1 MLVIF
6 RWIRNQAHPLL
17 FVLLLF
23 SAITQIVRYHF
34 YQHSIYFGQALGAH
48 RQLDAWKSDIKS
60 YFNLK
65 NVNQQLIAENTL
77 LKQQLNWNL
86 TFNSPKRD
94 SAYRDTNT
102 GNFVK
107 YEYIQAR
114 VIRNSVQE
122 QNNFIILD
130 RGFKDGIK
138 RHMSVVSPMGIVG
151 VVVES
156 AEHYSLVMSVLNSK
170 FEITP
175 YFYDLKTSQGVIS
188 WNGEDPTLV
197 DLEEVN
203 RFVKVKN
210 GMKLFTSNYSLLFPA
225 GIPIGTIVSSN
236 SNLKSNF
243 HRIKVKLATDFG
255 QLDVVSVVKNTH
267 QKELDV
273 LNQAIPSSNTEEN
286 NDRDR

>member
-6 RWIRNQAHPLL
+6 RWIRNQAHPIL
-17 FVLLLF
+17 FVLLLL
-23 SAITQIVRYHF
+23 SAVTQIFRYHF
-34 YQHSIYFGQALGAH
+34 YQHSIYFGQALGVH
-48 RQLDAWKSDIKS
+48 RQLDQWRADIKA
-60 YFNLK
+60 YFNLRE
-65 NVNQQLIAENTL
+65 VNQQLIAENTL

-94 SAYRDTNT
+94 SSYLDDKT
-102 GNFVK
+102 GNLVK

-114 VIRNSVQE
+114 VIRNSVQD

-175 YFYDLKTSQGVIS
+175 YFFDLKTSQGVIS
-188 WNGEDPTLV
+188 WNGEDPTVV

-225 GIPIGTIVSSN
+225 GIPIGTIVSSS

-255 QLDVVSVVKNTH
+255 QLDVVTVIKNIH

-273 LNQAIPSSNTEEN
+273 LNNTIPQNNEEDN
-286 NDRDR
+286 HD

>member
-23 SAITQIVRYHF
+23 SAVTQIVRYHF

-273 LNQAIPSSNTEEN
+273 LNQAIPSSNSEEN
-286 NDRDR
+286 NDRNR

>member
-17 FVLLLF
+17 FVLLLL
-23 SAITQIVRYHF
+23 SAVTQIFRYHF

-48 RQLDAWKSDIKS
+48 RQLDQWKADVKS
-60 YFNLK
+60 YFNLRE
-65 NVNQQLIAENTL
+65 VNNQLVQENTL

-86 TFNSPKRD
+86 TFSSPRRD
-94 SAYRDTNT
+94 SSYQDDKT
-102 GNFVK
+102 GNLVK

-114 VIRNSVQE
+114 VIRNSVQD

-188 WNGEDPTLV
+188 WNGEDPTTV

-203 RFVKVKN
+203 RFVKVKT
-210 GMKLFTSNYSLLFPA
+210 GMKLYTSNYSLLFPA
-225 GIPIGTIVSSN
+225 GIPIGTIVYSN

-255 QLDVVSVVKNTH
+255 QLDVVTVVKNIH

-273 LNQAIPSSNTEEN
+273 LNQAISANPEN
-286 NDRDR
+286 QTDD

>member
-23 SAITQIVRYHF
+23 SAVTQIVRYHF

-243 HRIKVKLATDFG
+243 HRIKVKLATNFG

-286 NDRDR
+286 NDRNR

>member
-286 NDRDR
+286 NDRNR

>member
-6 RWIRNQAHPLL
+6 RWIRNQAHFLL
-17 FVLLLF
+17 FILLLL
-23 SAITQIVRYHF
+23 SSVTQIFRYHI
-34 YQHSIYFGQALGAH
+34 YQHSIYFGQALGAQ

-86 TFNSPKRD
+86 TFNSPRRD
-94 SAYRDTNT
+94 STYRDTNT

-107 YEYIQAR
+107 YEFIQAR

-188 WNGEDPTLV
+188 WNGEDPTVV

-203 RFVKVKN
+203 RFVNVRN

-255 QLDVVSVVKNTH
+255 QLDVVSVIKNTY

-273 LNQAIPSSNTEEN
+273 LNQAIPSSNTEDK
-286 NDRDR
+286 ND

>member
-23 SAITQIVRYHF
+23 SAVTQIVRYHF

>member
-1 MLVIF
+1 
-6 RWIRNQAHPLL
+6 L
-17 FVLLLF
+17 FVLLLL
-23 SAITQIVRYHF
+23 SAVTQIFRYHF

-48 RQLDAWKSDIKS
+48 RQLDQWKSDVKA
-60 YFNLK
+60 YFNLRQ
-65 NVNQQLIAENTL
+65 VNQQLINENTL

-94 SAYRDTNT
+94 SSYQDDKT

-114 VIRNSVQE
+114 VIRNSVQD

-175 YFYDLKTSQGVIS
+175 YIYDLKTSQGVIS
-188 WNGEDPTLV
+188 WNGEDPTMV

-225 GIPIGTIVSSN
+225 GIPIGTIVKSS

-243 HRIKVKLATDFG
+243 HRISVKLATDFG
-255 QLDVVSVVKNTH
+255 QLDVVTVIKNIH

-273 LNQAIPSSNTEEN
+273 LNQAIPADKEDD
-286 NDRDR
+286 NDRNR

>member
-17 FVLLLF
+17 FVLLLV
-23 SAITQIVRYHF
+23 SAVTQIFRYHF

-48 RQLDAWKSDIKS
+48 RQIDQWKSDVKS
-60 YFNLK
+60 YFNLRQ
-65 NVNQQLIAENTL
+65 VNQQLIGENTL

-86 TFNSPKRD
+86 TYNSPKRD
-94 SAYRDTNT
+94 SAYQDDKT

-114 VIRNSVQE
+114 VIRNSVQD

-156 AEHYSLVMSVLNSK
+156 AEHYSLVMSVLKSK

-175 YFYDLKTSQGVIS
+175 YIFDLKTSQGVIS

-203 RFVKVKN
+203 RFVKVKT

-225 GIPIGTIVSSN
+225 GIPIGTIVKSS

-243 HRIKVKLATDFG
+243 HRITVKLATDFG
-255 QLDVVSVVKNTH
+255 QLDVVTVIKNIH

-273 LNQAIPSSNTEEN
+273 LNQAIPADKEED

>member
-17 FVLLLF
+17 FVLLLL
-23 SAITQIVRYHF
+23 SAVTQIFRYHF
-34 YQHSIYFGQALGAH
+34 YQHSIFFGQALGVH
-48 RQLDAWKSDIKS
+48 RKLDETKSRVTQ
-60 YFNLK
+60 YFNLG
-65 NVNQQLIAENTL
+65 NVNSQLMAENTL

-94 SAYRDTNT
+94 SSYTDSTTRNR
-102 GNFVK
+102 VK
-107 YEYIQAR
+107 YEYIHAR
-114 VIRNSVQE
+114 VIRNSVNE
-122 QNNFIILD
+122 QNNFIVLD
-130 RGFKDGIK
+130 RGFRDGIK

-188 WNGEDPTLV
+188 WNGEDPSMV

-203 RFVKVKN
+203 RFVKVKT
-210 GMKLFTSNYSLLFPA
+210 GMKLYTSNYSLLFPA
-225 GIPIGTIVSSN
+225 GIPIGTIVTTS

-243 HRIKVKLATDFG
+243 HRIKIKLSTDFG
-255 QLDVVSVVKNTH
+255 QLDVVSVIKNIH
-267 QKELDV
+267 QRELDV
-273 LNQAIPSSNTEEN
+273 LNQVIPQTSAEK
-286 NDRDR
+286 NDRNR

>member
-23 SAITQIVRYHF
+23 SAVTQIVRYHF

-156 AEHYSLVMSVLNSK
+156 AEHYSMVMSVLNSK

-286 NDRDR
+286 NDRNR

>member
-23 SAITQIVRYHF
+23 SAVTQIVRYHF

-48 RQLDAWKSDIKS
+48 RQLDEWKSDIKS

-188 WNGEDPTLV
+188 WNGEDPTMV

-286 NDRDR
+286 NDRNR

>member
-6 RWIRNQAHPLL
+6 RWIRNQAHPIL
-17 FVLLLF
+17 FVLLLL
-23 SAITQIVRYHF
+23 SAVTQIFRYHF
-34 YQHSIYFGQALGAH
+34 YQHSIYFGQALGVH
-48 RQLDAWKSDIKS
+48 RQIDQWRSDIKA
-60 YFNLK
+60 YFNLRV
-65 NVNQQLIAENTL
+65 VNQQLIAENNL

-94 SAYRDTNT
+94 SSYLDDKT
-102 GNFVK
+102 GNLVK

-114 VIRNSVQE
+114 VIRNTVQD

-175 YFYDLKTSQGVIS
+175 YFFDLKTSQGVIS
-188 WNGEDPTLV
+188 WNGEDPTMV

-210 GMKLFTSNYSLLFPA
+210 GMKLYTSNYSLLFPA
-225 GIPIGTIVSSN
+225 GIPIGTIVSSS

-243 HRIKVKLATDFG
+243 HSIKVKLATDFG
-255 QLDVVSVVKNTH
+255 QLDVVTVIKNIH

-273 LNQAIPSSNTEEN
+273 LNNTIPQNNEETN
-286 NDRDR
+286 HDRDR

>member
-17 FVLLLF
+17 FVLLLL
-23 SAITQIVRYHF
+23 SAVTQIFRYHF

-48 RQLDAWKSDIKS
+48 RQLDQWRSDIKS
-60 YFNLK
+60 YFNLRQ
-65 NVNQQLIAENTL
+65 VNQQLIAENNL

-94 SAYRDTNT
+94 SSYLDDKT
-102 GNFVK
+102 GNLVK

-114 VIRNSVQE
+114 VIRNSVQD

-175 YFYDLKTSQGVIS
+175 YFYELKTSQGVIS
-188 WNGEDPTLV
+188 WNGEDPTMV

-225 GIPIGTIVSSN
+225 GIPIGTIVSSS

-255 QLDVVSVVKNTH
+255 QLDVVTVIKNIH

-273 LNQAIPSSNTEEN
+273 LNNTIPTNEEST
-286 NDRDR
+286 NDDRNR

>member
-1 MLVIF
+1 MMVIF

-17 FVLLLF
+17 FALLLL
-23 SAITQIVRYHF
+23 SAVTQIFRYHF
-34 YQHSIYFGQALGAH
+34 YQHSIFFGQALGVH
-48 RQLDAWKSDIKS
+48 RQLDKSKADIKE
-60 YFNLK
+60 YFNLR

-86 TFNSPKRD
+86 TYNSPKRD
-94 SAYRDTNT
+94 SSYRDTNT

-114 VIRNSVQE
+114 VIRNGVND
-122 QNNFIILD
+122 QNNFIVLD

-138 RHMSVVSPMGIVG
+138 RHMSVVCPMGIVG

-175 YFYDLKTSQGVIS
+175 YFYDLKTSQGVVS
-188 WNGEDPTLV
+188 WNGEDPFHA

-203 RFVKVKN
+203 RFVKVKA
-210 GMKLFTSNYSLLFPA
+210 GMKLYTSNYSLLFPA
-225 GIPIGTIVSSN
+225 GIPIGSIESAS

-243 HRIKVKLATDFG
+243 HKIKVKLATDFS
-255 QLDVVSVVKNTH
+255 QLDVVSVVRNIH

-273 LNQAIPSSNTEEN
+273 LNQITPTDNSESNS
-286 NDRDR
+286 DRNP

>member
-6 RWIRNQAHPLL
+6 RWIRNQAHFLL
-17 FVLLLF
+17 FILLLL
-23 SAITQIVRYHF
+23 SSVTQIFRYHI
-34 YQHSIYFGQALGAH
+34 YQHSIYFGQALGAQ

-86 TFNSPKRD
+86 TFNSPRRD
-94 SAYRDTNT
+94 STYRDTNT

-188 WNGEDPTLV
+188 WNGEDPTVV

-203 RFVKVKN
+203 RFVNVRN

-273 LNQAIPSSNTEEN
+273 LNQAIPSSNTEDK
-286 NDRDR
+286 ND

>member
-17 FVLLLF
+17 FVLLLV
-23 SAITQIVRYHF
+23 SAITQIFRYHF
-34 YQHSIYFGQALGAH
+34 YQHSIYFSQALGAH
-48 RQLDAWKSDIKS
+48 RKLDKWKSDVKS

-65 NVNQQLIAENTL
+65 VVNEQLIAENTL

-86 TFNSPKRD
+86 TYSSPKRD
-94 SAYRDTNT
+94 TTYHDDKT

-114 VIRNSVQE
+114 VIRNGVQD

-130 RGFKDGIK
+130 RGYKDGIK

-151 VVVES
+151 IVVES

-188 WNGEDPTLV
+188 WNGEDPEIV
-197 DLEEVN
+197 NLEEVN

-225 GIPIGTIVSSN
+225 GIPIGTIVSSS

-243 HRIKVKLATDFG
+243 HKIKVRLATDFG
-255 QLDVVSVVKNTH
+255 QLDVVTVIKNIH

-273 LNQAIPSSNTEEN
+273 LNQSMPKEN
-286 NDRDR
+286 ETNNHDRNR

>member
-17 FVLLLF
+17 FALLLL
-23 SAITQIVRYHF
+23 SAVTQIFRYHF

-48 RQLDAWKSDIKS
+48 RQLDQWKSDVKS
-60 YFNLK
+60 YFNLRE
-65 NVNQQLIAENTL
+65 VNQQLIAENTL
-77 LKQQLNWNL
+77 LKRQLNWNL

-94 SAYRDTNT
+94 SSYTDDKT
-102 GNFVK
+102 GNLVK

-114 VIRNSVQE
+114 VIRNSVQN

-188 WNGEDPTLV
+188 WNGEDPTVV

-225 GIPIGTIVSSN
+225 GIPIGTIVSSS

-255 QLDVVSVVKNTH
+255 QLDVVTVIKNIH

-273 LNQAIPSSNTEEN
+273 LNNAIPANNEDNN
-286 NDRDR
+286 NDRNR

>member
-17 FVLLLF
+17 FVLLLL
-23 SAITQIVRYHF
+23 SATTQILRYHL
-34 YQHSIYFGQALGAH
+34 YQHSVYFSNALGVH
-48 RQLDAWKSDIKS
+48 RQVDQWKSDITV
-60 YFNLK
+60 YFKLK
-65 NVNQQLIAENTL
+65 DVNQQLIAENTL

-86 TFNSPKRD
+86 TYNSPKRD
-94 SAYRDTNT
+94 STYKDTLT

-114 VIRNSVQE
+114 VIRNGVND
-122 QNNFIILD
+122 QNNFIVLD

-175 YFYDLKTSQGVIS
+175 YFYDLKTSQGVVS
-188 WNGEDPTLV
+188 WNGEDPTMV

-203 RFVKVKN
+203 RFVKVKT
-210 GMKLFTSNYSLLFPA
+210 GMKLYTSNYSLIFPA
-225 GIPIGTIVSSN
+225 GIPIGTIQSAS

-243 HRIKVKLATDFG
+243 HRIKVKLATDFS
-255 QLDVVSVVKNTH
+255 QLDVVSVVKNIH

-273 LNQAIPSSNTEEN
+273 LNNVIPSEN
-286 NDRDR
+286 QENSNDRDR

>member
-17 FVLLLF
+17 FVLLLL
-23 SAITQIVRYHF
+23 SAVMQIFRYHF

-48 RQLDAWKSDIKS
+48 RQLDQWKSDVKA
-60 YFNLK
+60 YFNLRQ
-65 NVNQQLIAENTL
+65 VNQQLINENTL

-94 SAYRDTNT
+94 SSYQDDKT

-114 VIRNSVQE
+114 VIRNSVQD

-175 YFYDLKTSQGVIS
+175 YIYDLKTSQGVIS
-188 WNGEDPTLV
+188 WNGEDPTMV

-225 GIPIGTIVSSN
+225 GIPIGTIVKSS

-243 HRIKVKLATDFG
+243 HRISVKLATDFG
-255 QLDVVSVVKNTH
+255 QLDVVTVIKNIH

-273 LNQAIPSSNTEEN
+273 LNQAIPADKEDD
-286 NDRDR
+286 NDRNR

>member
-23 SAITQIVRYHF
+23 SAVTQIVRYHF

-197 DLEEVN
+197 DEA
-203 RFVKVKN
+203 FHIQ
-210 GMKLFTSNYSLLFPA
+210 LLL
-225 GIPIGTIVSSN
+225 T
-236 SNLKSNF
+236 
-243 HRIKVKLATDFG
+243 
-255 QLDVVSVVKNTH
+255 
-267 QKELDV
+267 
-273 LNQAIPSSNTEEN
+273 IPSRHPDWN
-286 NDRDR
+286 NCIEQLKFEVEFSSHQSETRH

>member
-23 SAITQIVRYHF
+23 SAVTQIVRYHF

-175 YFYDLKTSQGVIS
+175 YFCDLKTSQGVIS

-286 NDRDR
+286 NDRNR

>member
-23 SAITQIVRYHF
+23 SAVTQIVRYHF

-188 WNGEDPTLV
+188 WNGEDPTMV

-286 NDRDR
+286 NDRNR

>member
-6 RWIRNQAHPLL
+6 RWIRNQAHFLL
-17 FVLLLF
+17 FILLLL
-23 SAITQIVRYHF
+23 SSVTQIFRYHI
-34 YQHSIYFGQALGAH
+34 YQHSIYFGQALGAQ

-86 TFNSPKRD
+86 TFNSPRRD
-94 SAYRDTNT
+94 STYRDTNT

-114 VIRNSVQE
+114 VIRNSVRE

-188 WNGEDPTLV
+188 WNGEDPTVV

-203 RFVKVKN
+203 RFVNVRN

-255 QLDVVSVVKNTH
+255 QLDVVSVIKNTY

-273 LNQAIPSSNTEEN
+273 LNQAIPSSNTEDK
-286 NDRDR
+286 ND

>member
-1 MLVIF
+1 
-6 RWIRNQAHPLL
+6 
-17 FVLLLF
+17 
-23 SAITQIVRYHF
+23 
-34 YQHSIYFGQALGAH
+34 
-48 RQLDAWKSDIKS
+48 
-60 YFNLK
+60 
-65 NVNQQLIAENTL
+65 
-77 LKQQLNWNL
+77 
-86 TFNSPKRD
+86 
-94 SAYRDTNT
+94 
-102 GNFVK
+102 
-107 YEYIQAR
+107 
-114 VIRNSVQE
+114 
-122 QNNFIILD
+122 LD

-286 NDRDR
+286 NDRNR

>member
-17 FVLLLF
+17 FALLLL
-23 SAITQIVRYHF
+23 SAVTQIFRYHF

-48 RQLDAWKSDIKS
+48 RQLDQWKSDVKS
-60 YFNLK
+60 YFNLRE
-65 NVNQQLIAENTL
+65 VNQQLIAENTL

-94 SAYRDTNT
+94 SSYTDDKT
-102 GNFVK
+102 GNLVK

-114 VIRNSVQE
+114 VIRNSVQN

-188 WNGEDPTLV
+188 WNGEDPTVV

-210 GMKLFTSNYSLLFPA
+210 GMQLFTSNYSLLFPA
-225 GIPIGTIVSSN
+225 GIPIGTIVSSS

-255 QLDVVSVVKNTH
+255 QLDVVTVIKNIH

-273 LNQAIPSSNTEEN
+273 LNNAIPANNEEN
-286 NDRDR
+286 NNDRNR

>member
-23 SAITQIVRYHF
+23 SAVTQIVRYHF

-48 RQLDAWKSDIKS
+48 RQLDEWKSDIKS

-273 LNQAIPSSNTEEN
+273 LNQAIPSSNSEEN
-286 NDRDR
+286 NDRNR

>member
-1 MLVIF
+1 MMVIF

-23 SAITQIVRYHF
+23 SAVTQIVRYHF

-286 NDRDR
+286 NDRNR